1 MLLWVDCH
9 VEVGEGG
16 DAGGGESGA
25 GGGECDAVDVEGVTD
40 GTAVM
45 LSLASTCST
54 SLGWIIN
61 TRGLSEGE
69 GDCRLRENRSSHAS
83 HAWTSDRAGGLR
95 RGTPNACR

>member
-45 LSLASTCST
+45 LSLA
-54 SLGWIIN
+54 
-61 TRGLSEGE
+61 
-69 GDCRLRENRSSHAS
+69 
-83 HAWTSDRAGGLR
+83 
-95 RGTPNACR
+95 